1 MTEQRITLTVLTR
14 AYEEWLKE
22 NPDAFCC
29 LIRVRE
35 DMAGALIAEPNGGLV
50 LEAQNLPVGA
60 PRQVI
65 YKVSGGKQV
74 VIELVEDRSLGER
87 GYKIYM
93 WHAPRTSQQVAT
105 STGA

>member
-14 AYEEWLKE
+14 AYEEWQKE

-35 DMAGALIAEPNGGLV
+35 DMAGSLVADSNCGLV
-50 LEAQNLPVGA
+50 LEAQDLPLGA

-65 YKVSGGKQV
+65 YRVADGKRLA
-74 VIELVEDRSLGER
+74 IELVEDRSLGDR

-93 WHAPRTSQQVAT
+93 WHEPRTSRHVTAPQGV
-105 STGA
+105 

>member
-35 DMAGALIAEPNGGLV
+35 DMAGTLIADPNVGLV
-50 LEAQNLPVGA
+50 LEAQDVPTGA
-60 PRQVI
+60 PRQVL
-65 YKVSGGKQV
+65 YRVSGGRQV
-74 VIELVEDRSLGER
+74 VIELVEDRLLGER

-93 WHAPRTSQQVAT
+93 WHAPRTSQQTTT